1 MTIILTLALQQ
12 QSLIVYA
19 RLRYRAPLGS
29 QQPVFSNSSFIVLFN
44 TIEDLNMTTN
54 DRY

>member
-1 MTIILTLALQQ
+1 MTIILAINPDR
-12 QSLIVYA
+12 QSVIVYA

-44 TIEDLNMTTN
+44 TIKDLNMTTN